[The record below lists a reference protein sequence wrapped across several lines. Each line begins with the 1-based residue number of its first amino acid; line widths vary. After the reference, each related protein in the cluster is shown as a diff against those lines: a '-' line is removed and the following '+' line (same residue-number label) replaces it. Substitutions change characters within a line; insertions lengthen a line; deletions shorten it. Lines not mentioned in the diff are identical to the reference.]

1 MIWIFPSNVFNKI
14 NFTKKTTITF
24 CLEQLVASTNPEA
37 LKKVIVV
44 KLIKKQVEQPLGLE

>member
-1 MIWIFPSNVFNKI
+1 MIGLGSD
-14 NFTKKTTITF
+14 KKQPHFFRCKVTITF

-44 KLIKKQVEQPLGLE
+44 KLIKKQVEAPLSLE

>member
-44 KLIKKQVEQPLGLE
+44 KLIKKQVEAPLSLE